1 MKITSLVD
9 LTCQTLTELATE
21 YMHGALTTEE
31 RVHFEQHLHACTWCM
46 TYLVQMRRTV
56 EASARACDS
65 EAPQAPLGRQDRAA
79 LLDLYRNWQRKR
91 P

>member
-9 LTCQTLTELATE
+9 LTCKTVTELVTE
-21 YMHGALTTEE
+21 YMHGALSVEE

-56 EASARACDS
+56 ELSARAHESDAPVAPS
-65 EAPQAPLGRQDRAA
+65 ERDA

-91 P
+91 T